1 MFERIDLKQVLDDPR
16 YVALTTKLNH
26 TQAFIM
32 YLKFGFH
39 NNYSYCND
47 EIAYLMGTNEVEII
61 KELNEIL
68 KILKIDVC
76 YQERCRKAR

>member
-1 MFERIDLKQVLDDPR
+1 MFDKIDLQKLLNDPN
-16 YVALTTKLNH
+16 YIALANKLNH

-47 EIAYLMGTNEVEII
+47 EIAYLMGKNEIEVI
-61 KELNEIL
+61 KELNEAL
-68 KILKIDVC
+68 KILKIDV
-76 YQERCRKAR
+76 YYPERSRKLR